1 MKSGRDFLIFKS
13 SFKNQWVSF
22 QLTCETDEVAIV
34 GTNTDGAG
42 TIVID
47 FDEVSVS
54 VLVVF
59 HIERESVAFFS
70 IVALLLVGLDTL
82 TEIQSFGVAASVGI
96 DGIGIAEIR

>member
-13 SFKNQWVSF
+13 SFKNRCVSF
-22 QLTCETDEVAIV
+22 QLTSETDEVAIV

-42 TIVID
+42 AIVVNL
-47 FDEVSVS
+47 DEVSVS

-59 HIERESVAFFS
+59 HIERESSAFFS

-82 TEIQSFGVAASVGI
+82 TEIQSFGITASVGI
-96 DGIGIAEIR
+96 DRIGIAEIR

>member
-1 MKSGRDFLIFKS
+1 MSLQFPRKA
-13 SFKNQWVSF
+13 
-22 QLTCETDEVAIV
+22 DEVAIV

-42 TIVID
+42 TIVVNL
-47 FDEVSVS
+47 DEVSVS

-59 HIERESVAFFS
+59 HIEREGCALFS
-70 IVALLLVGLDTL
+70 IVVFLLVGLDSL